1 MLALAFIS
9 CSPRQSTLV
18 CPELWITPSSPARW
32 HDNTHTFNL
41 RYCHGRTPRSA
52 FVCLVGVPRSIE
64 ERRPNKR
71 KQSKPMQM
79 TDHADA
85 SKACILVVVVLTQT
99 NQSGRHR
106 CRSRNS
112 SRRWVQSPAGNASDS
127 GSLAAAVQRMAGRNR
142 LICKE

>member
-9 CSPRQSTLV
+9 CSPRQSTQV
-18 CPELWITPSSPARW
+18 CPELCITPSYPTRW

-41 RYCHGRTPRSA
+41 RYSHGRTPRS
-52 FVCLVGVPRSIE
+52 IE
-64 ERRPNKR
+64 EHRPNKR